1 LGAALLA
8 TATLTLAA
16 CGGSSDGADS
26 TASTTSTTDASST
39 TTSSS
44 TSTSSAPTTTNQ
56 SAATTTSDI
65 RQRFDSTLR
74 QSLVQQGNLNDA
86 QIDCVL
92 GELHKTLPDS
102 EIQASTSKR
111 VPQAV
116 VDAASNA
123 GVKCTQ

>member
-1 LGAALLA
+1 MGAVLLA
-8 TATLTLAA
+8 AATLTLVA
-16 CGGSSDGADS
+16 CGGSSDGSDS
-26 TASTTSTTDASST
+26 TASTAST

-44 TSTSSAPTTTNQ
+44 TSTSSAPTTTSP

-74 QSLVQQGNLNDA
+74 QTLAQQGNLNDA
-86 QIDCVL
+86 QIECVL
-92 GELHKTLPDS
+92 SELHKTLPDS
-102 EIQASTSKR
+102 QIQASTSKR

-116 VDAASNA
+116 VDAASQA